1 MPSFSGPIIMRV
13 PGFVVPPG
21 AAPGQRGG
29 RHRRILP
36 RLGRGVPETPG
47 ELRAVKSVGGAR
59 LEWKTYGEPGPCEIQ
74 RSVDY
79 GPRQAL
85 GRVEHGR
92 QEFTDA
98 ARPAGHVSY
107 RVRVLGKKGASPCS
121 NPAWVEAP

>member
-1 MPSFSGPIIMRV
+1 LFLPV
-13 PGFVVPPG
+13 PLRDSVV
-21 AAPGQRGG
+21 AVADASY
-29 RHRRILP
+29 LDWAE
-36 RLGRGVPETPG
+36 VPETPG